1 MNETHSNSEVPR
13 QWNTFIN
20 TPPENNDPKTAA
32 VKLLPIPYDGT
43 TSYRTGSRDGP
54 SAIITASRQLEDY
67 DLELDCNI
75 ADIGIA
81 ILPEIEVDVSG
92 PESMISRIDKVVSSS
107 ISENS
112 IIGLLGGEHT
122 ISIGAVQ
129 ALKRHHKDLSVL
141 YLDAHADLRET
152 YMGSPWSHACV
163 ARRILETCPIV
174 EIGVR
179 SLSLE
184 EKQLIEKLHIPV
196 HFWPVD
202 VEDFQNMIES
212 TIDQLSEHIY
222 ISIDLDVL
230 DPSIMSAVGNP
241 EPGGITWEGITKILR
256 SVSERKQV
264 VGFDIVELSPEE
276 GPEACS
282 FIAAKL
288 AYKLAGYATTYR

>member
-1 MNETHSNSEVPR
+1 M
-13 QWNTFIN
+13 
-20 TPPENNDPKTAA
+20 
-32 VKLLPIPYDGT
+32 
-43 TSYRTGSRDGP
+43 
-54 SAIITASRQLEDY
+54 
-67 DLELDCNI
+67 
-75 ADIGIA
+75 
-81 ILPEIEVDVSG
+81 DVSG

-129 ALKRHHKDLSVL
+129 ALKRHNKDLSVL

-196 HFWPVD
+196 HFWPVNA
-202 VEDFQNMIES
+202 EDFQNMIES

-222 ISIDLDVL
+222 
-230 DPSIMSAVGNP
+230 
-241 EPGGITWEGITKILR
+241 
-256 SVSERKQV
+256 
-264 VGFDIVELSPEE
+264 LSL
-276 GPEACS
+276 
-282 FIAAKL
+282 IHI
-288 AYKLAGYATTYR
+288 